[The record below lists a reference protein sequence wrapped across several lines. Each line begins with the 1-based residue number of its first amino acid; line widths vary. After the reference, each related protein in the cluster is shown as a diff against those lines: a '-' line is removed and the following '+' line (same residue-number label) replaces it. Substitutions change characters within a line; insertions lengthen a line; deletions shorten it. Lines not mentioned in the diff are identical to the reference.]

1 MPHFHVVLSS
11 LAHVKP
17 EFDLMEPSQE
27 EANRK
32 ALADA
37 NAGNALWRYNGLV
50 EDAEIEVD

>member
-11 LAHVKP
+11 LAHVKA